1 MQTSRL
7 YMYVL
12 SIILGGVI
20 GVFAWALRYFI
31 QLFDVYLPLLFK
43 HHALFHGSELLMSI
57 LTSVILVTAAWLMVC
72 LLAPEAAGSGVQEIE
87 GALLHQRGIF
97 WQRLL
102 PVKFI
107 GGIFVL
113 ASKMLLG
120 REGPT
125 IQIGG
130 NCGAMFGDV
139 FRLDHEHKDCLI
151 AAGAA
156 AGLAAAFFAPL
167 AGIIFVLEEMRNQ
180 FSYSVLK
187 FKIVFMSCVTAT
199 VVLYFL
205 SGVWPAFVMPIF
217 ELPSLSSFLLFFL
230 LGILAGLFGW
240 VYNVSLVQSLNWF
253 SRMHWFLKFIFVLG
267 LASIVGYFRIR
278 MPLFVGE
285 GFNAIEQILYY
296 PLSFQLL
303 ISVGLI
309 RFFLGSICYSIGVP
323 GGIFS
328 PMLALGTILGLICFH
343 VFQFWFD
350 LSDIQ
355 PGMFAVA
362 GMAALLAGTIQAPV
376 TGLILVVEI
385 THNYSLILP
394 SMVCCLSATLV
405 AQIQKNPPIYHQLLK
420 RILNLHTATNID

>member
-12 SIILGGVI
+12 SILLGGVI
-20 GVFAWALRYFI
+20 GFFAWGLRYLI
-31 QLFDVYLPLLFK
+31 QRFDFYLPYFFK
-43 HHALFHGSELLMSI
+43 MHLFHCTESSMSI
-57 LTSVILVTAAWLMVC
+57 MVSISLVMFSWLLVRFV
-72 LLAPEAAGSGVQEIE
+72 APEASGSGVQEIE
-87 GALLHQRGIF
+87 GALLHQRAIF
-97 WQRLL
+97 WHRLL

-107 GGIFVL
+107 GGVAAL
-113 ASKMLLG
+113 AAKMLLG

-130 NCGAMFGDV
+130 NCGAMFGDI

-187 FKIVFMSCVTAT
+187 FKIVFMSCVSAT

-217 ELPSLSSFLLFFL
+217 TLPGLSSFVLFFL
-230 LGILAGLFGW
+230 LGVIAGLFGW
-240 VYNVSLVQSLNWF
+240 IYNISLLKSLNVF
-253 SRMHWFLKFIFVLG
+253 ARMHWTIQMLWVIG
-267 LASIVGYFRIR
+267 LSGIVGYLRIK

-285 GFNAIEQILYY
+285 GFNAIEQVLYY
-296 PLSFQLL
+296 PLTFELL
-303 ISVGLI
+303 LTVGLM
-309 RFFLGSICYSIGVP
+309 RFVLGSLCYSIGVP

-343 VFQFWFD
+343 LFQFWFD

-362 GMAALLAGTIQAPV
+362 GMAALLAGTVQAPV

-420 RILNLHTATNID
+420 RILNTQAVNGMD